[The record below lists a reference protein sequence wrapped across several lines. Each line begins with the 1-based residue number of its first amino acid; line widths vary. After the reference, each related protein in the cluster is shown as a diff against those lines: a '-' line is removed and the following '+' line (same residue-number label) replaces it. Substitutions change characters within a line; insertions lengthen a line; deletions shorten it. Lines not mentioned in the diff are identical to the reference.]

1 MPSTAG
7 IAASGHLAWPKR
19 YASTLALWLDAAD
32 TATITASAGRV
43 SQWNDKSG
51 NNRHAVEATASVQP
65 ATGVE
70 TLNGLNVLTWVAYRM
85 SIANSTA
92 YFKFMHDGTQY
103 AVFAVAEFGT
113 VANPNATYALMGN
126 VTTDSQVGVNIS
138 YEDKG
143 GFNNQLLALVYAGS
157 NTRVVLAREP
167 DVITPNGPT
176 LLSLRMDP
184 GNATASQRALA
195 RVNRGSTLGSNT
207 LTATPSTANASTSMN
222 IGRADN
228 SLWLTGYIAEIII
241 IRQAMS
247 SAQALEIEDY
257 LARKWGL

>member
-51 NNRHAVEATASVQP
+51 NSRHAVEATAAVQP

-70 TLNGLNVLTWVAYRM
+70 TLNGRNVLTWVAYRM

-92 YFKFMHDGTQY
+92 YFKFMHDGSQY

-113 VANPNATYALMGN
+113 VANPNATYSLMGN
-126 VTTDSQVGVNIS
+126 MTFDSQVGVNIA
-138 YEDKG
+138 YEDSG
-143 GFNNQLLALVYAGS
+143 GFNNQLRTLIYSGGGS
-157 NTRVVLAREP
+157 TTRVVLAREP
-167 DVITPNGPT
+167 DVITPNSPT

-222 IGRADN
+222 IGHPQP
-228 SLWLTGYIAEIII
+228 LTGYIAEIII